1 MTCVVSVSSFFFPLG
16 VAGPFLDRNTYDIRV
31 QHQLVIESFI
41 MIRIRSAITLTLLCL
56 FSLEEV
62 FSFTRQV
69 KPFSIHTKLPP
80 SVVERLQH
88 KSGTSNKSTKSRIQ
102 LQLSHDNSRS
112 SIKNT
117 NKQGILRWGSLLA
130 SASFAIILA
139 KLNIV
144 GPYTNELIFR
154 DIGATFLCA
163 SLSLIFIKSISVL
176 AKKDLLQPRDS
187 RKIIHSLS
195 APLFML
201 LWPLFSDLWGARL
214 FAAII
219 PLFQGVNLLLA
230 GTKQG
235 GEDGDEL
242 SKAISRSG
250 DAEEALQGPF
260 IYVVILFFAIVL
272 GFRDN
277 LSPMIALSTMAA
289 GDGMADIIGRRFG
302 KTNKWF
308 FSERKS
314 IAGTLA
320 FIIAASVSSTLLAMW
335 FQSTGMVLTGLS
347 LTDMIQRI
355 VIISSLSAVVELL
368 PIFDDNWSVPITAA
382 LLASFLL

>member
-1 MTCVVSVSSFFFPLG
+1 
-16 VAGPFLDRNTYDIRV
+16 
-31 QHQLVIESFI
+31 
-41 MIRIRSAITLTLLCL
+41 MIRIRSAITLSLIYIL
-56 FSLEEV
+56 SLEEV

-69 KPFSIHTKLPP
+69 KPFSIHTKLSP
-80 SVVERLQH
+80 SVVQQLQYT
-88 KSGTSNKSTKSRIQ
+88 SVTSNKSTKSLIQ
-102 LQLSHDNSRS
+102 LQLSHDNTRS
-112 SIKNT
+112 SIKNVS
-117 NKQGILRWGSLLA
+117 KQGILRWGVLLA
-130 SASFAIILA
+130 LASSSTILA
-139 KLNIV
+139 KLNII
-144 GPYTNELIFR
+144 GPYTNELILR
-154 DIGATFLCA
+154 DIGASFICA
-163 SLSLIFIKSISVL
+163 SLSLIFVKSISTL

-187 RKIIHSLS
+187 RKIIHALS

-219 PLFQGVNLLLA
+219 PFFQGINLLLA

-260 IYVVILFFAIVL
+260 IYVVILFFAIIL

-277 LSPMIALSTMAA
+277 LTPMIALSTMAA

-320 FIIAASVSSTLLAMW
+320 FIIAASVSSTLLAIW
-335 FQSTGMVLTGLS
+335 FQFTGMVLTGLP
-347 LTDMIQRI
+347 LIDTIERI
-355 VIISSLSAVVELL
+355 IIISTLSAVVELL
-368 PIFDDNWSVPITAA
+368 PVFDDNWSVPITAA
-382 LLASFLL
+382 ILASFLLQ